1 MFAMLTT
8 VISLPVSG
16 LVIGTA
22 NAAEPLRLEQGLSS
36 VLPIAWSK
44 NGEAHAGIPPEQ
56 LPGNLVGARCS
67 RLVIVPLQTRS
78 ARAASA

>member
-16 LVIGTA
+16 LAIGTA

-44 NGEAHAGIPPEQ
+44 NGEAHAGIPPSSSRATWWAR
-56 LPGNLVGARCS
+56 GAVGWS
-67 RLVIVPLQTRS
+67 
-78 ARAASA
+78 